1 MIDRTRVVGGP
12 RRRWPSAA
20 RSVGAIVAIGVPGLL
35 AAACSASPSSTGSGG
50 SSNAGGSS
58 SSPSAVAYSAC
69 MRSHSVPNFPDPN
82 PGGRPLEVDA
92 QQLGVSDSLYQAAE
106 QACRHLLPTGGSL
119 QELTHQCLLYGDCP
133 PALVQPL
140 MTLERKYAE
149 CMRSH
154 GVPNWPDPSISAKG
168 GRPVF
173 DLSGSGI
180 DTRFT
185 DSPQFKSKDRD
196 CRRLTGGSVP
206 SLPYT
211 S

>member
-1 MIDRTRVVGGP
+1 MKGIAGATP
-12 RRRWPSAA
+12 LRRLVPT
-20 RSVGAIVAIGVPGLL
+20 VAVITAVMSML
-35 AAACSASPSSTGSGG
+35 ASACSGSGSPSGSG
-50 SSNAGGSS
+50 
-58 SSPSAVAYSAC
+58 SSPAAGAASTSASGVAFSAC
-69 MRSHSVPNFPDPN
+69 MRSHGVPNFPDPN
-82 PGGRPLEVDA
+82 ADGRPLQVDA
-92 QQLGVSDSLYQAAE
+92 QQLGVSDTLYQTAE
-106 QACRHLLPTGGSL
+106 QACQHLLPADGSL
-119 QELTHQCLLYGDCP
+119 QQRTHQCLLYGDCP
-133 PALVQPL
+133 PTLVQPL

-180 DTRFT
+180 DAQST
-185 DSPQFKSKDRD
+185 DSPQFRSKDRE